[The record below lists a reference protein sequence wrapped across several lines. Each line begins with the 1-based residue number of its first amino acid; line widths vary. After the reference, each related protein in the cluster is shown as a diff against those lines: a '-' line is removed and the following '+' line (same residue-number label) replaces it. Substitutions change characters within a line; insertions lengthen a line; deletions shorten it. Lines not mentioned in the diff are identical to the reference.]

1 MKRVNNVI
9 YYLIEKNNKPYSLV
23 GVDITTHKVK
33 EIAGSPSS
41 HYFEKG
47 QSVTSGDIPICFQT
61 LGTDPSSPWIGYW
74 IDKLGSQVEQEK
86 RNQKKGKRLQKQHII
101 SINQLKNNGWKIGDL
116 ANRFDVSN
124 RTIQRH
130 IQKH

>member
-1 MKRVNNVI
+1 MKKVNTYI

-23 GVDITTHKVK
+23 GVNIASRNIKV
-33 EIAGSPSS
+33 IAGNLGSR
-41 HYFEKG
+41 YFEKG
-47 QSVTSGDIPICFQT
+47 QPVTNGDISICFQV
-61 LGTDPSSPWIGYW
+61 LGTNPSSFEICYW

-86 RNQKKGKRLQKQHII
+86 SNQNKGKRLQKHHII

-130 IQKH
+130 IRKH